1 MTMTLTMAVVVVVVL
16 AATICGLIMLWPKG
30 GTGTK

>member
-1 MTMTLTMAVVVVVVL
+1 MTMTLTMAVVVVL

-30 GTGTK
+30 GTGSK